1 MWLVYIWSKADG
13 SLIYDSEPLNPNTA
27 VFKLGS
33 ADQRGSAT
41 GSHGVRERIPKSS
54 NCLQFLTIYDPYVF
68 KFAHISQSVTQSQC
82 IAWKCCRG
90 LARQAFC

>member
-1 MWLVYIWSKADG
+1 MDQSIT
-13 SLIYDSEPLNPNTA
+13 PA

-41 GSHGVRERIPKSS
+41 GSHGVRERIF
-54 NCLQFLTIYDPYVF
+54 NNLQQFTTVF
-68 KFAHISQSVTQSQC
+68 NNLRPICFQICKHKSVTQSLSQC